1 MVRGRINLRY
11 LQAFTIVEV
20 LIAVIITTLLGGIAV
35 TVMWLFF
42 GTFSQVDDHSSST
55 QEMEFA
61 FQVLGRQFTHIA
73 LGMPNSRMVPVSPD
87 LALSTFSESFR
98 TSTGSRDHPIMELM
112 GRFPNPGRNSGP
124 LVIGK
129 AHTYKPGENGWIVD
143 QETTLGTATG
153 FSGTTLYYTWAVPMT
168 SGGATLKVDRSIAS
182 PDLEDGTTVNF
193 TLLQPNGVRDM
204 VNFHSDGAPAGITS
218 SGDFDTRSWIV
229 FPTLRIPM
237 LLTGIHEDQNRIT
250 VVLAPGIRAM
260 TNLTMTG
267 TLGGLE
273 DIHLVRSARI
283 YVNDR
288 EELIQEFYEGQNYTT
303 MLGRREVLARNISS
317 VFFFYDPARRLLTM
331 YVAARG
337 GEHQPSAS
345 STGLWPPSSEDFSG
359 TGWDDTVSEI
369 RLSSEDS
376 QYRILVGERTW
387 RIRN

>member
-1 MVRGRINLRY
+1 MVHGRINLRH

-73 LGMPNSRMVPVSPD
+73 LGMPNSRVASVSPD

-98 TSTGSRDHPIMELM
+98 TNTGAGNHPIMELM
-112 GRFPNPGRNSGP
+112 GRFPHPGRNSGP

-129 AHTYKPGENGWIVD
+129 AHTYKPGEAGWIVD

-153 FSGTTLYYTWAVPMT
+153 FSGPTLYYTWAVPMT
-168 SGGATLKVDRSIAS
+168 SGGSTLKVDRSAARTGWQNG
-182 PDLEDGTTVNF
+182 EAGTF
-193 TLLQPNGVRDM
+193 TLLQPGGVTGM
-204 VNFHSDGAPAGITS
+204 VNFHSDGVPAGVTS

-237 LLTGIHEDQNRIT
+237 LVTGIHEAQNRIT
-250 VVLAPGIRAM
+250 VVLAPGIRAT

-273 DIHLVRSARI
+273 DIHLVRSARV

-288 EELIQEFYEGQNYTT
+288 KELVQEFYEGQDYTT
-303 MLGRREVLARNISS
+303 TPGRREVLAHNISS

-337 GEHQPSAS
+337 SERQSSALS
-345 STGLWPPSSEDFSG
+345 AGLWPPSSEDFG
-359 TGWDDTVSEI
+359 GAGWPDTFSEI

-376 QYRILVGERTW
+376 QYRVLVGERTW